1 MKVLWTK
8 NAKIQ
13 LLSVEE
19 FIANDNPSGAIDF
32 TDEIIN
38 LAETLAEYPEK
49 GRVVPELSHSNIRE
63 LLYKKYRIV
72 YLIKKDRIEI
82 LTLFEGHR
90 LLKSEDIL

>member
-13 LLSVEE
+13 LQNVEE

-32 TDEIIN
+32 TDELID

-63 LLYKKYRIV
+63 LLNKNYRIV
-72 YLIKKDRIEI
+72 YLIKKDRVEI

>member
-32 TDEIIN
+32 TDELIN

-63 LLYKKYRIV
+63 LLHKNYRIV
-72 YLIKKDRIEI
+72 YLIKKDRVEI

>member
-1 MKVLWTK
+1 VKVLWTK